1 MTNKGWLVAVAGLAA
16 AGGVWWW
23 WWSKRYSAYQVQS
36 ERKAL
41 TSAAKQAV
49 ITAVPSLSPTE
60 VQDILKH
67 PMTRIGAGA
76 F

>member
-16 AGGVWWW
+16 VGGVWW
-23 WWSKRYSAYQVQS
+23 WWSKRYSTYQVQS
-36 ERKAL
+36 ARQAL
-41 TSAAKQAV
+41 STAAKQAV

-60 VQDILKH
+60 MQDILKH